1 MARIITGRS
10 EMKIVTA
17 TAALAPVLAAVLAL
31 SACSNNAADTTV
43 TDTAVTSVDTAGGAG
58 MAPNNSGAN
67 SGATGTGATA
77 GSSDAMAPKGGPNP
91 TATHDTGIISQGS
104 RDRESAGETIKDAGE
119 DAAEAV
125 GDAASA
131 VAGKR

>member
-58 MAPNNSGAN
+58 MAPNNSGA
-67 SGATGTGATA
+67 TGTGATA
-77 GSSDAMAPKGGPNP
+77 GSGDAMAPKGGPNP